1 MTTTGTQ
8 TYTGAVTISTDAITL
23 TTTNNQITFSSTVNS
38 AASAA
43 HAINFNV
50 GNAEVEFDGIVG
62 GADNGD
68 LGAIGI
74 TGNLDLDANIVG
86 AASLAVSGT
95 ANLGGSITTT
105 GTQTYSGAVT
115 LSAATITL
123 TTTDSDVTFG
133 GTIDSDAGQTRHLTI
148 DTNGTTGTIQFG
160 GLVGNTVALGA
171 IGITGNLDLDANIV
185 GAASLAVSGSSN
197 LGADVTTTGTQTYS
211 GAVTLS
217 AATITLTTTN
227 SDVTFGGTI
236 DSDAGQTNHLTIDT
250 NGTTG
255 TIQFGGLVGNTVALG
270 AIGITG
276 NLDLDANI
284 VGAASLAV
292 SGSSNLGASVTTT
305 GNQTYTGAVTLSADV
320 TLTTTNNGDVSFSNV
335 VDGDYDL
342 QVSTHGTGDTTFA
355 QAVGANTALNNITIT
370 TDEFTAAAIK
380 ADGTFSLTNLTA
392 STISGILS
400 ETSALAL
407 TKAGVGNLT
416 LTAVHTFTGDTT
428 ISAGDV
434 IVGGSGQLGSGSY
447 GGAISLAS
455 GSTLSFGSSVSQTL
469 SGVISGDGDVE
480 KVTSAA
486 STLTLSGDN
495 TYTGGTNVS
504 AGYLQ
509 SGSSS
514 GASPPTSGPFG
525 TATVTVASGAVL
537 DVNGQTVGNAIN
549 LSGTGISENGALI
562 NSHATAATIS
572 GDITLAAHTSVGGAH
587 AVTLSGAISG
597 TGINFT
603 KVGASTYTLSNTNTY
618 TGDTTISAGTLKLTG
633 NLNSATDLVIA
644 PSATLDLQAAL
655 TAATLDLD
663 GTISN
668 TAGTSSLIISGTS
681 SLGGSITTTGTQT
694 YNNAVTLTGDTT
706 LATSSAQVTF
716 AANATINS
724 EGSETN
730 NLTIT
735 ASETELNGVIGYTRT
750 LGVIDINGNLDLN
763 AAITNATSMDVSGTA
778 NLGADVTTTGTQ
790 AYQDAVTLSAD
801 VILTTTDSNITFTST
816 LRSDAAESAR
826 DLTVNLDANSDGTS
840 ADLILNGV
848 VGGVSLPLDVIS
860 ITGDLDLNASI
871 GNSPGAT
878 SIIVSGDTNLGAD
891 VETTGTQTYQGAVT
905 VSADITLTTTN
916 SNIDFDAIV
925 NADTAGRALTLAAGS
940 GDVTFDNAIGGSTAL
955 GNLNIT
961 TGALT
966 AGAIKAQG
974 TITVNNSASSAI
986 TGIISD
992 GATAAILT
1000 KTGAGTLSLSGTNT
1014 YTGQTNINTGT
1025 LAVTV
1030 NDALGS
1036 NAAGT
1041 VIASGATLD
1050 LQNVNYT
1057 TTEAITNNGGTLATS
1072 TGTSAYAGVMTLG
1085 ADSTVDVDGTQL
1097 TISTAIGDG
1106 SGGYAITK
1114 DGNGTLVLSATST
1127 YTGDTTISNGTL
1139 TVTGTLADTTDV
1151 SVASG
1156 ATYDVDQTD
1165 TIQSLSGAG
1174 TINIA
1179 STNILTFGDAND
1191 KTIDGVIEG
1200 DGSIVKVGSSTYTL
1214 SGNNTYTG
1222 LTTISNG
1229 VIAITHN
1236 NALGTTAGTTTVA
1249 SGAALHLSNNI
1260 TVAEA
1265 ITIGGTGISTNG
1277 AIRNVADSNTLSGLI
1292 TLAAD
1297 AEIQI
1302 DTGTTLALNVASGN
1316 AITGTFN
1323 LTMDSVGTSSIADP
1337 IATSTGN
1344 LTKTGAGTLTL
1355 SGNSTYTGTTTISVG
1370 TISLT
1375 HANGLGTT
1383 GGSTTIE
1390 SGAQLTIATDLIVA
1404 EDMNISGTGISSAGV
1419 INSSGAITL
1428 SGDINVVATSSII
1441 TTGNLTLSGN
1451 IIKTSGSNAT
1461 LTISTDAQLQFTNAS
1476 AITATNNA
1484 LSLDLTSD
1492 ADLSGNEVIKLGAN
1506 ITTNGGSLTINS
1518 DTYLTKYIE
1527 VDTTGTSDGA
1537 VTFSGLV
1544 QGYIEDENRV
1554 ILTGSGGYYYYDV
1567 TNSTAYNP
1575 VSQTYGTATLD
1586 GTLASGGSVSLGDGT
1601 LGWNGTQYTWT
1612 PDHSGDVEYLI
1623 LGGGASGTR
1632 GQWGEY
1638 YGGGGGAGAVEE
1650 GSLTVTGSTGYNA
1663 VVGAGGDKETG
1674 VYTNYSSMGDGVDGI
1689 DGGDST
1695 FSSVTATGGYASVN
1709 DLVADARGGHKAAW
1723 GGNSGNG
1730 NSGGYGGA
1738 FSCGECNAGGGGGS
1752 LSAGSGKNGGAGVT
1766 SGITGTN
1773 VEYGSGGAGLG
1784 SGTSYGTSSGGAGSS
1799 SRTYALANT
1808 GSGGSDATSVHPG
1821 YAGNGG
1827 SGLVVIA
1834 YDNGLTIDSG
1844 SAQVTLSGDVTKL
1857 SNLDITSS
1865 YDGSTISGIVSGLTP
1880 ITYTGPTAGELI
1892 VSADNTFTGNVNV
1905 ISGAL
1910 SITHNNALG
1919 TTAGTTTVASGA
1931 ALHLSNN
1938 ITVAEAITIGGTG
1951 ISTNGAIRNV
1961 ADSNTLSGL
1970 ITLAADAEIQIDTG
1984 TTLALNVASGN
1995 AITGTFNL
2003 TMDSVGTSSIADPIA
2018 TSTGNLTKTGAG
2030 TLTLSGT
2037 NTYTGDTTISAGTL
2051 KLTGNL
2057 NSATD
2062 LVIAPSATL
2071 DLQAALTAATLDL
2084 DGTISNT
2091 AGTSSLIIS
2100 GTSSLGGSI
2109 TTTGTQTYNNAVT
2122 LTGDTTLATSSAQV
2136 TFAANA
2142 TINSEGSET
2151 NNLTITASEDGIEWC
2166 YWLHPHPRC
2175 NRHQR

>member
-1 MTTTGTQ
+1 
-8 TYTGAVTISTDAITL
+8 
-23 TTTNNQITFSSTVNS
+23 
-38 AASAA
+38 
-43 HAINFNV
+43 
-50 GNAEVEFDGIVG
+50 
-62 GADNGD
+62 
-68 LGAIGI
+68 
-74 TGNLDLDANIVG
+74 
-86 AASLAVSGT
+86 
-95 ANLGGSITTT
+95 
-105 GTQTYSGAVT
+105 
-115 LSAATITL
+115 
-123 TTTDSDVTFG
+123 
-133 GTIDSDAGQTRHLTI
+133 
-148 DTNGTTGTIQFG
+148 
-160 GLVGNTVALGA
+160 
-171 IGITGNLDLDANIV
+171 
-185 GAASLAVSGSSN
+185 
-197 LGADVTTTGTQTYS
+197 
-211 GAVTLS
+211 
-217 AATITLTTTN
+217 
-227 SDVTFGGTI
+227 
-236 DSDAGQTNHLTIDT
+236 
-250 NGTTG
+250 
-255 TIQFGGLVGNTVALG
+255 
-270 AIGITG
+270 
-276 NLDLDANI
+276 
-284 VGAASLAV
+284 
-292 SGSSNLGASVTTT
+292 
-305 GNQTYTGAVTLSADV
+305 
-320 TLTTTNNGDVSFSNV
+320 
-335 VDGDYDL
+335 
-342 QVSTHGTGDTTFA
+342 
-355 QAVGANTALNNITIT
+355 
-370 TDEFTAAAIK
+370 
-380 ADGTFSLTNLTA
+380 
-392 STISGILS
+392 
-400 ETSALAL
+400 
-407 TKAGVGNLT
+407 
-416 LTAVHTFTGDTT
+416 
-428 ISAGDV
+428 
-434 IVGGSGQLGSGSY
+434 
-447 GGAISLAS
+447 
-455 GSTLSFGSSVSQTL
+455 
-469 SGVISGDGDVE
+469 
-480 KVTSAA
+480 
-486 STLTLSGDN
+486 
-495 TYTGGTNVS
+495 
-504 AGYLQ
+504 
-509 SGSSS
+509 
-514 GASPPTSGPFG
+514 
-525 TATVTVASGAVL
+525 
-537 DVNGQTVGNAIN
+537 
-549 LSGTGISENGALI
+549 
-562 NSHATAATIS
+562 
-572 GDITLAAHTSVGGAH
+572 
-587 AVTLSGAISG
+587 
-597 TGINFT
+597 
-603 KVGASTYTLSNTNTY
+603 
-618 TGDTTISAGTLKLTG
+618 
-633 NLNSATDLVIA
+633 
-644 PSATLDLQAAL
+644 
-655 TAATLDLD
+655 
-663 GTISN
+663 
-668 TAGTSSLIISGTS
+668 
-681 SLGGSITTTGTQT
+681 
-694 YNNAVTLTGDTT
+694 
-706 LATSSAQVTF
+706 
-716 AANATINS
+716 
-724 EGSETN
+724 
-730 NLTIT
+730 
-735 ASETELNGVIGYTRT
+735 
-750 LGVIDINGNLDLN
+750 
-763 AAITNATSMDVSGTA
+763 MDVSGTA

-891 VETTGTQTYQGAVT
+891 VETTSTQTYQGAVT

-1000 KTGAGTLSLSGTNT
+1000 KTGAGTL
-1014 YTGQTNINTGT
+1014 
-1025 LAVTV
+1025 
-1030 NDALGS
+1030 
-1036 NAAGT
+1036 
-1041 VIASGATLD
+1041 
-1050 LQNVNYT
+1050 
-1057 TTEAITNNGGTLATS
+1057 
-1072 TGTSAYAGVMTLG
+1072 
-1085 ADSTVDVDGTQL
+1085 
-1097 TISTAIGDG
+1097 
-1106 SGGYAITK
+1106 
-1114 DGNGTLVLSATST
+1114 
-1127 YTGDTTISNGTL
+1127 
-1139 TVTGTLADTTDV
+1139 
-1151 SVASG
+1151 
-1156 ATYDVDQTD
+1156 
-1165 TIQSLSGAG
+1165 
-1174 TINIA
+1174 
-1179 STNILTFGDAND
+1179 
-1191 KTIDGVIEG
+1191 
-1200 DGSIVKVGSSTYTL
+1200 
-1214 SGNNTYTG
+1214 
-1222 LTTISNG
+1222 
-1229 VIAITHN
+1229 
-1236 NALGTTAGTTTVA
+1236 
-1249 SGAALHLSNNI
+1249 
-1260 TVAEA
+1260 
-1265 ITIGGTGISTNG
+1265 
-1277 AIRNVADSNTLSGLI
+1277 
-1292 TLAAD
+1292 
-1297 AEIQI
+1297 
-1302 DTGTTLALNVASGN
+1302 
-1316 AITGTFN
+1316 
-1323 LTMDSVGTSSIADP
+1323 
-1337 IATSTGN
+1337 
-1344 LTKTGAGTLTL
+1344 TL

-1451 IIKTSGSNAT
+1451 IMKTSGSNAT

-1612 PDHSGDVEYLI
+1612 PDHSGDVEYLV
-1623 LGGGASGTR
+1623 LGGGGGGGADNAGGGGGGGVRTSDID
-1632 GQWGEY
+1632 GQMSLTAEIGYIAVVGAGGAGGCDTSDCNEGVNGDAGENGSSSTFNSLTVL
-1638 YGGGGGAGAVEE
+1638 GGGGGAGGTSSNIYGPA
-1650 GSLTVTGSTGYNA
+1650 GSG
-1663 VVGAGGDKETG
+1663 
-1674 VYTNYSSMGDGVDGI
+1674 
-1689 DGGDST
+1689 
-1695 FSSVTATGGYASVN
+1695 ATGG
-1709 DLVADARGGHKAAW
+1709 GGSKENSDQDYSPGS
-1723 GGNSGNG
+1723 GGNSSDGCTVVSCAG
-1730 NSGGYGGA
+1730 GFASASGG
-1738 FSCGECNAGGGGGS
+1738 NGGGGGGAGGVGQNAGTS
-1752 LSAGSGKNGGAGVT
+1752 TGQGGDGGSGYST
-1766 SGITGTN
+1766 GITGTT
-1773 VEYGSGGAGLG
+1773 VEFGGGGGGGADNSDRIADGWGQGSGGGG
-1784 SGTSYGTSSGGAGSS
+1784 GQSGTFGDGQDGFT
-1799 SRTYALANT
+1799 NT
-1808 GSGGSDATSVHPG
+1808 GGGGQAGTYDGSNYEG
-1821 YAGNGG
+1821 GNGG

-2057 NSATD
+2057 NSATN

-2100 GTSSLGGSI
+2100 GTANLGGSI
-2109 TTTGTQTYNNAVT
+2109 TTTGTQTYSGAVT
-2122 LTGDTTLATSSAQV
+2122 LSA
-2136 TFAANA
+2136 A
-2142 TINSEGSET
+2142 TITLTTTNS
-2151 NNLTITASEDGIEWC
+2151 
-2166 YWLHPHPRC
+2166 RC
-2175 NRHQR
+2175 DLRRHD